1 MQGDCSGAAR
11 LPDYAVGDDYKVT
24 LHNILFH
31 HEHYI
36 GGAGAAGN

>member
-31 HEHYI
+31 HI
-36 GGAGAAGN
+36 GGARAVEK